1 MAKTSPKPFFEQVT
15 PLTAGPWTSD
25 KAPTVTAFA
34 QRMGLEPWTI
44 GIGRF
49 GGIARAADDLP
60 RSGQFTRAKV
70 VNYWSLFVDFLLQ
83 PFTLV
88 V

>member
-1 MAKTSPKPFFEQVT
+1 
-15 PLTAGPWTSD
+15 
-25 KAPTVTAFA
+25 
-34 QRMGLEPWTI
+34 MGLEPWTI